1 MMHLH
6 PGNSPRLALRLVPAL
21 LCGIM
26 AWTNPVSAATRPTEF
41 TTRYAACTPC
51 LPQDL
56 AWADGEFDQVHLV
69 MEPATVRRVQPRTLS
84 AEALKK
90 ALASLQYVAGQKIK
104 PLLDE
109 SAAENLARGIAT
121 AMAKAS
127 PEQDA
132 IFMITSREGSGIFA
146 PMFGNSGR
154 VFMDERGL
162 NLIMGEAHVDFLG
175 SYRATRMVRPFE
187 FGSRNRSS
195 RVALSANDLLQARTD
210 WVVIPLPADD
220 GGNPVQH
227 SANTQPPSSEK
238 STVNDVRSTPV
249 PLAHDQPYY
258 VAQEERMKSLKRLRD
273 QDLINEEEYQAKRK
287 EILGAW

>member
-21 LCGIM
+21 LCCIM
-26 AWTNPVSAATRPTEF
+26 AWTDPVSAATRPAEY

-51 LPQDL
+51 QPQDL

-69 MEPATVRRVQPRTLS
+69 TEPSAVRRVQPRTLS
-84 AEALKK
+84 VEALKN
-90 ALASLQYVAGQKIK
+90 ALASLEYKAGQNVK

-109 SAAENLARGIAT
+109 PAAENLARGIVT
-121 AMAKAS
+121 AMAAAS

-132 IFMITSREGSGIFA
+132 IFMIISKEGSGIFA

-162 NLIMGEAHVDFLG
+162 NLIMGEAHIDFLG

-187 FGSRNRSS
+187 FGSRSRPS
-195 RVALSANDLLQARTD
+195 RVALSANGLLQARND
-210 WVVIPLPADD
+210 WVVIPLAAGDGVNPA
-220 GGNPVQH
+220 QH
-227 SANTQPPSSEK
+227 SANPLRLSPEK
-238 STVNDVRSTPV
+238 YTADDVRSKPISS
-249 PLAHDQPYY
+249 AHDQQYY
-258 VAQEERMKSLKRLRD
+258 VVQEERMKGLKRLRD
-273 QDLINEEEYQAKRK
+273 QNLISEEEYQAKRK
-287 EILGAW
+287 EILDAW